1 MNISIFILPTLPS
14 GTYNLSIHTDYRN
27 QVFEFD
33 SNNNNVLWML
43 VTVRQRFPD
52 LTVSDFTYQVN
63 QTLRGNVLGF
73 SYTVENIG
81 TNPTIGAPWFDRFR
95 LGVSPSS
102 LSTQREFTLYNPIHR
117 SELSVGYNYTVNAAV
132 SIQPR
137 VYGSMYL
144 KLLIDGRNQILEEN
158 KANNHIVSAPIVI
171 PPLFPDLEVQNVS
184 IVDSSSIII
193 GGQDI
198 TLQWSVINAGEV
210 IVESSFWYDSIY
222 LNSSQVVDKLA
233 DIVVY
238 NGNDVMLQPQMT
250 YHQRQ
255 TVTLPLMLDYSLTYN
270 LVLRVNSRGH
280 IDENNRLMNNPGH
293 VPLVLSAPPSPDL
306 QVTKINHTYFPS
318 SRVLTAQWS
327 VRNIGNSMGSLMTW
341 RDQVFLSSLPRSLFN
356 PAGGIILGHIDQ
368 SLRLQAKQVY
378 TLRDSF
384 LVPSTISGQFY
395 VYVVTDV
402 SNSVME
408 IDGEENNFL
417 GSNSTLTFAPLPTVT
432 LEISLSTDTLPSSY
446 FTGQTFAFE
455 YSIMN
460 TGAVALR
467 AASWV
472 DGIYLSNVANPS
484 RSYLLSDAFPLMRT
498 VNSMQLDVNG
508 TYTVARNITIPYQIT
523 GRRFLAVLVDIN
535 NVLDIEVA
543 GRIGILITIEQGGL
557 PDLTVR
563 AISRNLNITSGQP
576 AVIEYSVMNEG
587 EAEATGLW
595 YEALILSLDAEIDPF
610 DARLRTVRNPALEVL
625 RVNESYN
632 QSIEVFIPYDLPTSY
647 YYIFIVADTR
657 NDLYEES
664 VVNNQD
670 FVIVSITETV
680 STDIAIVDVQV
691 SPARI
696 TYKNTIAYS
705 WRIRNN
711 GSLRAIGYKCDSIYL
726 STDDTWDLSDFEF
739 GMPQCNQVT
748 LNAFGNNQRNERS
761 YQRSAIAPF
770 IAQREYYGL
779 VRTRTNIRD
788 PNLGNNVRAS
798 SSIIEINA
806 PEITLGRPT
815 TVSLEPGDTQVF
827 RIQGIPGGETL
838 LATLTTEQFNV
849 YHDLFLRHK
858 QAPTGAQHDAFSQFS
873 LSPSQR
879 AVVRHSRS
887 GDYYLRI
894 ESFTNSDITENYDVQ
909 VLVKLARFEILGI
922 VPTTAAPLGN
932 ATLKISGTVLGYFT
946 SASLVSSSNDDVV
959 YLADKMY
966 WFSSESV
973 YATFNLAGAELGE
986 YSIHLL
992 DEKTGSIAQL
1002 NNSFA
1007 IATGIPGRLE
1017 INLQAPRG
1025 LRVGQMGDIHMQVQ
1039 NFGNTDLLTP
1049 HLILSGVQTRFRLL
1063 DDYNPIN
1070 FSEQI
1075 DFLGLPLE
1083 GPGGILCP
1091 GASTQITFRAA
1102 QIEARQISARF
1113 SIKIQ
1118 NNGSAPHA
1126 YMNKKSSL
1134 QPNFIPADVW
1144 DKVWENFIESVGTN
1158 QQTFQ
1163 QRLSELATEFS
1174 LLRKRAY
1181 SVQELVEYQLKI
1193 AYGLL
1198 SGMFSVLLLMM
1209 LTYSAWCEG
1218 LLTLRKQGKGMLAVQ
1233 W

>member
-1 MNISIFILPTLPS
+1 MLPS
-14 GTYNLSIHTDYRN
+14 GTYNLTIHTDYSN
-27 QVFEFD
+27 HVFEFD
-33 SNNNNVLWML
+33 SNNNNVFWMI
-43 VTVRQRFPD
+43 VTIRQRFPD
-52 LTVSDFTYQVN
+52 LTISDFTYEVG
-63 QTLRGNVLGF
+63 QTLRGNVIRF

-81 TNPTIGAPWFDRFR
+81 TNPTIGAPWFDRLR
-95 LGVSPSS
+95 LSVSPSS
-102 LSTQREFTLYNPIHR
+102 LRALSDLGLYNPIHR
-117 SELSVGYNYTVNAAV
+117 SELFVGNNYTVNATV

-137 VYGSMYL
+137 VHGNMYL
-144 KLLIDGRNQILEEN
+144 KLLVDERSQILEEN
-158 KANNHIVSAPIVI
+158 KANNFIMSAPIVI
-171 PPLFPDLEVQNVS
+171 PPRFPDLEVQNVS
-184 IVDSSSIII
+184 IVGSSSII
-193 GGQDI
+193 GGQDV
-198 TLQWSVINAGEV
+198 TLQWSVINAGEI

-233 DIVVY
+233 DVIVY

-250 YHQRQ
+250 YHQRH
-255 TVTLPLMLDYSLTYN
+255 TITMPLMLDYSLTYN

-280 IDENNRLMNNPGH
+280 ADENNRSMNNLGH
-293 VPLVLSAPPSPDL
+293 VPLVLSPPPSPDL
-306 QVTKINHTYFPS
+306 QVTRISHTYFPS
-318 SRVLTAQWS
+318 SRVLSTQWS
-327 VRNIGNSMGSLMTW
+327 VRNIGNSMRSVMSW
-341 RDQVFLSSLPRSLFN
+341 RDQVILSSLTQSFFN

-368 SLRLQAKQVY
+368 SLRLQAKQDY
-378 TLRDSF
+378 TLRDNF
-384 LVPSTISGQFY
+384 LVPSTLSGQFY

-408 IDGEENNFL
+408 IDGEDDNFL
-417 GSNSTLTFAPLPTVT
+417 RSNGTLTLALLPTVT
-432 LEISLSTDTLPSSY
+432 LEISLSTDILPSSY
-446 FTGQTFAFE
+446 FTGQTFVFE

-460 TGAVALR
+460 TGAVALG
-467 AASWV
+467 ATSWV

-484 RSYLLSDAFPLMRT
+484 RSYLLSDAFRLSQT
-498 VNSMQLDVNG
+498 VNSMQLDANG
-508 TYTVARNITIPYQIT
+508 TYTIARNITLPYQIT
-523 GRRFLAVLVDIN
+523 GRRCLAVLVDIN
-535 NVLDIEVA
+535 DVLDVEVA
-543 GRIGILITIEQGGL
+543 GRIGILIAIEQGAL

-563 AISRNLNITSGQP
+563 AISRNLNITSGEP
-576 AVIEYSVMNEG
+576 AIIDYSVVNEG
-587 EAEATGLW
+587 NAEATGLW
-595 YEALILSLDAEIDPF
+595 YEALILSIDAEIDPF
-610 DARLRTVRNPALEVL
+610 DARLLTVGNPINMDVL
-625 RVNESYN
+625 RANESYN

-647 YYIFIVADTR
+647 YYIFIVVDTR
-657 NDLYEES
+657 NDLYEDS
-664 VVNNQD
+664 VINNQD

-691 SPARI
+691 SPAHV
-696 TYKNTIAYS
+696 TYKNMISYS
-705 WRIRNN
+705 WRIQNN
-711 GSLRAIGYKCDSIYL
+711 GSLQARGYKCDSIYL
-726 STDDTWDLSDFEF
+726 STDDIWDLSDFEF
-739 GMPQCNQVT
+739 GMPQCGSVL
-748 LNAFGNNQRNERS
+748 LNAFSNNQRNERS

-788 PNLGNNVRAS
+788 PNLSNNVRAS

-806 PEITLGRPT
+806 PDITLGRLT

-827 RIQGIPGGETL
+827 RIQGIPGGETI
-838 LATLTTEQFNV
+838 LATLTTGQLNV
-849 YHDLFLRHK
+849 YHDLFLRHR
-858 QAPTGAQHDAFSQFS
+858 QAPTGAQHDAFSQFP

-894 ESFTNSDITENYDVQ
+894 ESFTNSDITEDYNVEI
-909 VLVKLARFEILGI
+909 LVKLARFEILGI

-932 ATLKISGTVLGYFT
+932 VTLKISGTVLGYFT
-946 SASLVSSSNDDVV
+946 SASLLSSSNVV

-986 YSIHLL
+986 YSVRLF

-1002 NNSFA
+1002 NNSFS
-1007 IATGIPGRLE
+1007 IATGIPGQLA
-1017 INLQAPRG
+1017 INLRSPRA
-1025 LRVGQMGDIHMQVQ
+1025 LRTGQMGDIHVQVQ
-1039 NFGNTDLLTP
+1039 NLGNTDLLTP
-1049 HLILSGVQTRFRLL
+1049 LLILSGDRTRFRLL
-1063 DDYNPIN
+1063 DDYNSID

-1102 QIEARQISARF
+1102 QIEAMVISARF

-1118 NNGSAPHA
+1118 NNGSAPHP
-1126 YMNKKSSL
+1126 YLDKKSSL
-1134 QPNFIPADVW
+1134 QPKFIPAEVW

-1181 SVQELVEYQLKI
+1181 SVQELVEYQLRI

-1198 SGMFSVLLLMM
+1198 SGMPSFLLLH
-1209 LTYSAWCEG
+1209 
-1218 LLTLRKQGKGMLAVQ
+1218 AVQ
-1233 W
+1233 CILTT